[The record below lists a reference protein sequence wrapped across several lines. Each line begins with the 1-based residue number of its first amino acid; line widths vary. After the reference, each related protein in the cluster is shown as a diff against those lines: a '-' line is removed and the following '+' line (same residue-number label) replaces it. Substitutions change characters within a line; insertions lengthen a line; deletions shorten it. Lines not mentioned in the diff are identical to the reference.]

1 MRYVVS
7 AGCLVVMVLAAA
19 RLACAAEFSL
29 WPMLEIDQ
37 IYDNNV
43 DLTPTHRKGDFV
55 TAETFGATLEAATAT
70 RDFFLTYQT
79 YLLEYASYAGH
90 DRFGNNHFAN
100 LRDDER
106 LSPATSLSIT
116 DSLLVGN
123 AVSNGILAN
132 GATPIGTQLMQSLF
146 YRSSVL
152 SNYFAMDVFSR
163 YSDSFRWTA
172 NIHQGLFATLS
183 SGSSSSSGNGIFF
196 DQGTILG
203 GEWDLPERFA
213 AGFGYQFDD
222 FRSSASGQ
230 PSAETN
236 WPQIRMRWGDDTPF
250 SFRAQVGPI
259 ISDSSSGS
267 LVTTDHSGNPKTTTV
282 PAQTQVE
289 VGYFVG
295 GGYHD
300 RRLTVTASAAQQ
312 PGFGAGFGFATNAQ
326 TYGVL
331 VNYKLSRRATVFVN
345 GGYYTQSQAGA
356 TEQALTYTGGINY
369 RLNKYFTLSANY
381 VGYQTKASGSAVA
394 GTIVAVPGTRT
405 TVNLF
410 QVGVTFAPPPLKWG
424 YQ

>member
-1 MRYVVS
+1 
-7 AGCLVVMVLAAA
+7 
-19 RLACAAEFSL
+19 
-29 WPMLEIDQ
+29 
-37 IYDNNV
+37 
-43 DLTPTHRKGDFV
+43 
-55 TAETFGATLEAATAT
+55 
-70 RDFFLTYQT
+70 
-79 YLLEYASYAGH
+79 
-90 DRFGNNHFAN
+90 
-100 LRDDER
+100 
-106 LSPATSLSIT
+106 
-116 DSLLVGN
+116 
-123 AVSNGILAN
+123 
-132 GATPIGTQLMQSLF
+132 
-146 YRSSVL
+146 
-152 SNYFAMDVFSR
+152 
-163 YSDSFRWTA
+163 
-172 NIHQGLFATLS
+172 
-183 SGSSSSSGNGIFF
+183 
-196 DQGTILG
+196 
-203 GEWDLPERFA
+203 
-213 AGFGYQFDD
+213 
-222 FRSSASGQ
+222 
-230 PSAETN
+230 
-236 WPQIRMRWGDDTPF
+236 MRWGDDTPL

-259 ISDSSSGS
+259 ISDSSSGALVATGPSGS
-267 LVTTDHSGNPKTTTV
+267 LTTTSV

-410 QVGVTFAPPPLKWG
+410 QVGVTFAPPPLMWS
-424 YQ
+424 YL